1 MSDSAKPFS
10 QGAREEARATF
21 NSAPESEA
29 TDTQNPSSQ
38 TWAVI
43 AASGTAGHVYPG
55 IAVAQV
61 LLARGAKTHFAI
73 SKTGVGAAGVEQAG
87 FSYTLISGRGIRRS
101 FAPKAVWANFVSL
114 GKLLAGSWQ
123 VFSLLRRLRPE
134 VLLSMG
140 GYTGLIAAQ
149 AAFWLRIPVVT
160 AEQNAVPGLA
170 NKLSARWSK
179 AVATAFPATA
189 LPKATYTGNPVRQE
203 IIEAASRRL
212 KRNDTDGGDSAQPL
226 AERHPDSEK
235 PSESQTAPNT
245 EKPLE
250 SQKPPESQ
258 KTPETQPPQA
268 SPATPAPPASPES
281 QPPPDS
287 LKTPETQWRVV
298 ILGGSLGAG
307 CINSAMAEVLQAMSA
322 ASATPQPWHFF
333 HITGDRGWDQ
343 LDNLRKFAAA
353 ENLNYESVPFAHNM
367 AEVLSRSHLAVG
379 RAGAGMVAEV
389 AAMGLPAILV
399 PLKNA
404 PNDHQTANAEALAKA
419 GAASCIPEPDFN
431 GTRLLAELDQ
441 LRRQPQQLA
450 SMARQAASLAQPE
463 AAEKIADL
471 LADNAKAPP
480 C

>member
-1 MSDSAKPFS
+1 MSSAVTPKMSDSAKPFS

-258 KTPETQPPQA
+258 KTPETQ
-268 SPATPAPPASPES
+268 
-281 QPPPDS
+281 
-287 LKTPETQWRVV
+287 WRVV